1 MPRVYKSMC
10 YCTNARRSAN
20 ALTEYYDNMF
30 KNVGLTVAQYY
41 LLINLKRLEKVN
53 ITQWAEY
60 VGLERST
67 MVRNVSILE
76 KHGLIHVVKGKGKV
90 FELTEFG
97 RDTIEKAIPIWEK
110 AQNEIKEYIGEEDAE
125 AIRRIG
131 EKLQNLPIIKE

>member
-41 LLINLKRLEKVN
+41 LLINLKRLEKAN

-67 MVRNVSILE
+67 MVRNVSTLE

>member
-97 RDTIEKAIPIWEK
+97 KDTLERAIPIWEK

>member
-1 MPRVYKSMC
+1 MPRFYKSPC

-20 ALTEYYDNMF
+20 ALTEYYDNRF
-30 KNVGLTVAQYY
+30 KSVGLTVAQYY

-67 MVRNVSILE
+67 MVRNVSTLE
-76 KHGLIHVVKGKGKV
+76 KHGLIHVVKGRGKV

-97 RDTIEKAIPIWEK
+97 KDTLEKAIPIWEN
-110 AQNEIKEYIGEEDAE
+110 AQNEIKEYIGDEDAE
-125 AIRRIG
+125 AIKRIG
-131 EKLQNLPIIKE
+131 EKLQSLPAYTE

>member
-1 MPRVYKSMC
+1 MPRVYKSPC
-10 YCTNARRSAN
+10 YCINTRRSAN
-20 ALTEYYDNMF
+20 ALKEYYDNAF
-30 KNVGLTVAQYY
+30 KNVGLTGAQYY
-41 LLINLKRLEKVN
+41 LLTGLTELKKAN

-67 MVRNVSILE
+67 MVRNVSTLE
-76 KHGLIHVVKGKGKV
+76 KHGLIHVIKGKGKV

-110 AQNEIKEYIGEEDAE
+110 AQNEIKKYIGEEDAE